1 MRKPHTRQRIIL
13 PDERMDPELDALLR
27 QVDRR
32 VDEGF
37 LADLEA
43 AFARGQEA
51 EKPTAA

>member
-1 MRKPHTRQRIIL
+1 MRKAHSRERRI
-13 PDERMDPELDALLR
+13 PPEDGPDPELDALLR

-43 AFARGQEA
+43 ALARGREA
-51 EKPTAA
+51 EEHPAA